1 MGRLNADEHR
11 SQSRDTKRPHASGG
25 VRDLVIKSRDHGERQ
40 VYERIVELHME
51 IAETLE
57 ALLDR

>member
-1 MGRLNADEHR
+1 MSIDPKAEILNALTRAE
-11 SQSRDTKRPHASGG
+11 AF
-25 VRDLVIKSRDHGERQ
+25 RDLVIKSRDHGERQ

-57 ALLDR
+57 ALLDH